1 MLKEKSGW
9 GLRHFSF
16 CISNTTSVGIAQ
28 QRTMFPSSITT
39 NVMLGTALLGATA
52 GVVGTFAVLRRRALV
67 GDMLSHAA
75 LPGICIAFLIMGN
88 RNLIGLSLGALATGL
103 IGIGVVTLVTRW
115 TRTKEDAAIGIVLS
129 TFFGAGIVLMSIIQK
144 QADNSH
150 RAGLNT
156 YLFGETAGMSRSDIR
171 LIAAVALVCLLLI
184 GLLYKEFRLLSFD
197 PDFAA
202 SQGWPTLWLDLAMMG
217 TLAIVTIVGLPICG
231 VILMA
236 ALVILPGATARF
248 WTNRLGKTLWIAAG
262 VGAAAG
268 IVGTFLASPLPTE
281 WFGNGRLGQMLSAD
295 DLPPGPLIVL
305 SATSLFLVSLFLAP
319 ERGIFA
325 RFVAETRLRMR
336 MAREHLLRALYE
348 LSEPHLPER
357 PVVDQPRL
365 MAQREWKR
373 WVVEWWLNRLR
384 AGGLVECENHSVRL
398 TPKGLAAAA
407 EITKTHRLWEMF
419 LVESAGI
426 ARDHVDRDAD
436 DVEHMLPA
444 PLINELEKRLAAA
457 GRLPVVPTAIP
468 ESLHEISTK

>member
-1 MLKEKSGW
+1 MLG
-9 GLRHFSF
+9 F
-16 CISNTTSVGIAQ
+16 
-28 QRTMFPSSITT
+28 SITT
-39 NVMLGTALLGATA
+39 NVMVGTALLGATSGA
-52 GVVGTFAVLRRRALV
+52 IGTFAVLRRRALV

-88 RNLIGLSLGALATGL
+88 RNLVGLSLGALATGL
-103 IGIGVVTLVTRW
+103 IGIAVVTVVTRW

-129 TFFGAGIVLMSIIQK
+129 TFFGAGIVLLSIIQ
-144 QADNSH
+144 QQTDNSH

-156 YLFGETAGMSRSDIR
+156 YLFGETAGMSRGDIR
-171 LIAAVALVCLLLI
+171 LIAAVAFVCLLLI
-184 GLLYKEFRLLSFD
+184 GMLYKEFRLLSFD

-248 WTNRLGKTLWIAAG
+248 WTNRLGHTLLIASG

-268 IVGTFLASPLPTE
+268 VLGTFLASPLPTQ
-281 WFGNGRLGQMLSAD
+281 WFGDGRLGRALSAD

-305 SATSLFLVSLFLAP
+305 SATSLFLLSLLFAP
-319 ERGIFA
+319 ERGIVA
-325 RFVAETRLRMR
+325 RFAAELRLRLRMV
-336 MAREHLLRALYE
+336 REHLLRALYE

-357 PVVDQPRL
+357 PVIEQPQL
-365 MAQREWKR
+365 VAQREWNK

-384 AGGLVECENHSVRL
+384 ARGLVEREKNSIRL
-398 TPKGLAAAA
+398 TPNGLIAAA
-407 EITKTHRLWEMF
+407 EVTKTHRLWELF

-444 PLINELEKRLAAA
+444 HLVKELESRLAAA
-457 GRLPVVPTAIP
+457 GRLPVVPTMVP
-468 ESLHEISTK
+468 ESPHELTTN